1 MASITFLIGPAA
13 AGKTETALGELAGPR
28 RGRAILLLP
37 SALHRQ
43 RLLPRLN
50 SGRLSV
56 GTFTRVAG
64 ALARAGGA
72 RLRLASQA
80 TRITA
85 LRAALRAEV
94 AAGRLPRFAGV
105 ATKRGLAEEAL
116 RLIGELRAGAIDP
129 QRLADA
135 GVTPYDAELAA
146 IYRAYLAALDR
157 LGLTDEEGLILHA
170 RNLVATNPRL
180 THSLDLLVV
189 DGFDQMTAVQMSL
202 VAALARRA
210 QRALITL
217 TGDTSAR
224 PAHQRFTRTLEAL
237 RAALPEARVTYLPRH
252 AALAPALTHIE
263 SHLFTLALPLRADA
277 GGAVTIIGAPDRE
290 REVRAALR
298 HIRGLLAAGV
308 APEEV
313 ALLYRGGDLYPA
325 LVREV
330 AAEYGIAVALFEGQP
345 LGETPP
351 VAALRALLE
360 LPLASYPRRALV
372 ECWRA
377 LDTLAPAELL
387 GVGVP
392 PIATFATAAAL
403 LDRATRAGGAARGLP
418 RLRGALAA
426 LAGAAP
432 PLPDDEERP
441 TVTPVEAAA
450 LLALLDA
457 FAAWLDPP
465 PVAAP
470 GTYVDWVRR
479 LLGWQQPHAQQ
490 AGATPQPFP
499 FSQTQVTLLQRLL
512 DEREEVA
519 RMLDEPPLTLAA
531 FVDEFGGLLDRLRD
545 GGETPQAGKV
555 AVLPM
560 LAARGSAFAHVVALG
575 LGEGEIPAPAHEPPF
590 YTRREWALLAA
601 RGAAPPPPDFGDE
614 RSLFYEAVTRARTG
628 LTLTYTRLDERGNE
642 IRPSPYLRAVTNL
655 FAGGVAMR
663 EIRAG
668 SAPDPN
674 EAASPQEALIA
685 YAIQKNDLAQAPAG
699 APLDLV
705 EHVRRAIAVERQ
717 RASAAP
723 HGPYEGLVTHPAAL
737 ETLRHRFGPDYR
749 WSATAINDYTL
760 CPYRFAATHV
770 LQLAPRDDPEEGLTA
785 TGRGRIYHA
794 ILARAGARWARLN
807 QPFDAAGEEQ
817 ILAALSAAADE
828 VLNIAPQT
836 YGFEPGPFWDWERQ
850 DVRATLMRA
859 VRRWLRDA
867 DGWEGFRPAGFEE
880 RFGLDRGLPPLRLE
894 TPAGAAL
901 VAGRIDRIDQDG
913 QGRLALIDYK
923 SGSDPGPLDRTLN
936 GQDVQLTLY
945 VIAAEQQLAG
955 PGQSVERAAFLMI
968 GSGRRSRP
976 LTPARRP
983 EAEAALRERLAA
995 AISGSRT
1002 GVFPVH
1008 PTEKCP
1014 PACAF
1019 ATVCRVNRDKAPPA

>member
-1 MASITFLIGPAA
+1 MADITLLIGPAA
-13 AGKTETALGELAGPR
+13 AGKTEAALRELAAPR
-28 RGRAILLLP
+28 RGRAMLLLP

-43 RLLPRLN
+43 RLLPRLP
-50 SGRLSV
+50 SSRLTV
-56 GTFTRVAG
+56 GPFTRVAG

-80 TRITA
+80 TRVTA

-94 AAGRLPRFAGV
+94 AAGRLPRFAEV
-105 ATKRGLAEEAL
+105 ATKRGLVEEAL

-129 QRLADA
+129 ERLAGA

-157 LGLTDEEGLILHA
+157 LGLTDEEGLILRA
-170 RNLVATNPRL
+170 RDLVATNPRL
-180 THSLDLLVV
+180 TRSLDLLVV
-189 DGFDQMTAVQMSL
+189 DGFDQMTAVQVSL

-210 QRALITL
+210 ERALITL
-217 TGDTSAR
+217 TGDTSER
-224 PAHQRFTRTLEAL
+224 PAHQRFTRALEAL
-237 RAALPEARVTYLPRH
+237 RAALPEARVAYLPRH
-252 AALAPALTHIE
+252 GAFAPALAHIE
-263 SHLFTLALPLRADA
+263 GHLFTLEPPPPADA

-298 HIRGLLAAGV
+298 RVRGLLAAGI
-308 APEEV
+308 APEAV

-330 AAEYGIAVALFEGQP
+330 AAEYGVAVALFEGRP

-360 LPLASYPRRALV
+360 LPLAGYPRRALV

-377 LDTLAPAELL
+377 FDTLAPAELL
-387 GVGVP
+387 GAGAP
-392 PIATFATAAAL
+392 PIPTFAAAAAM
-403 LDRATRAGGAARGLP
+403 LDRATRAGGATRGLP

-432 PLPDDEERP
+432 PLPDDEDRP
-441 TVTPVEAAA
+441 PATPEEAAA

-470 GTYVDWVRR
+470 GTYVAWVRR
-479 LLGWQQPHAQQ
+479 LLGWQPHAPPT
-490 AGATPQPFP
+490 GVTPERFA
-499 FSQTQVTLLQRLL
+499 FSQTQVALLQRLL
-512 DEREEVA
+512 DERERVA
-519 RMLDEPPLTLAA
+519 EALDEPPLTLAA
-531 FVDEFGGLLDRLRD
+531 FVAEFGGLLDGLRD
-545 GGETPQAGKV
+545 GGETPRAGKV

-575 LGEGEIPAPAHEPPF
+575 LAEGEIPAPAVEPPF
-590 YTRREWALLAA
+590 YTRRERALLAG
-601 RGAAPPPPDFGDE
+601 RGAAPPPPDPGDE
-614 RSLFYEAVTRARTG
+614 RSLFYEAVTRARAG

-642 IRPSPYLRAVTNL
+642 IRPSPYLRALTDL
-655 FAGGVAMR
+655 FTGGVAMR

-668 SAPDPN
+668 SPPDPD
-674 EAASPQEALIA
+674 EAASAQEALIA
-685 YAIQKNDLAQAPAG
+685 HAAQGNDLAQTPAG
-699 APLDLV
+699 VPLDLV
-705 EHVRRAIAVERQ
+705 EHARRAIAVERQ

-723 HGPYEGLVTHPAAL
+723 RGPYEGLVTHPAAL
-737 ETLRHRFGPDYR
+737 EALRRRFGPGYR
-749 WSATAINDYTL
+749 WSATQINDYTL
-760 CPYRFAATHV
+760 CPYRFAAAHV
-770 LQLAPRDDPEEGLTA
+770 LQLAPRDDPEEGLA
-785 TGRGRIYHA
+785 RAGRGRIYHA
-794 ILARAGARWARLN
+794 ILARAGAGWARLG
-807 QPFDAAGEEQ
+807 QPFDAASEEQ

-828 VLNIAPQT
+828 VLDTAPQT

-850 DVRATLMRA
+850 EARATLIRA
-859 VRRWLRDA
+859 ARRWLRDA
-867 DGWEGFRPAGFEE
+867 AGWEGFQPAGVEE
-880 RFGLDRGLPPLRLE
+880 SFGLGRGLPPLRLE
-894 TPAGAAL
+894 TPAGPAL

-923 SGSDPGPLDRTLN
+923 SGSDPGPLDRTLE
-936 GQDVQLTLY
+936 GRDVQLTLY
-945 VIAAEQQLAG
+945 VLAAEQLAG
-955 PGQSVERAAFLMI
+955 PGQRVARAAFLMI

-976 LTPARRP
+976 LTPAERP
-983 EAEAALRERLAA
+983 AAEAALRERLAA
-995 AISGSRT
+995 AISGSRA
-1002 GVFPVH
+1002 GIFPVR

-1019 ATVCRVNRDKAPPA
+1019 AAICRVEGKRVEG